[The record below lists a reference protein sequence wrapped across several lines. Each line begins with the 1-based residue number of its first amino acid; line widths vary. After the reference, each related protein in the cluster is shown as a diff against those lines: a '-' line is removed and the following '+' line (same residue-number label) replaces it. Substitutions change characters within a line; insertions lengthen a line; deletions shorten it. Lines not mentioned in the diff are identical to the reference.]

1 MEWGRKLDVN
11 NLRSIREKRKES
23 RNSSNQ
29 IQWQIKKVQTPTPRI
44 LAIIGLLITTKL
56 SDFLH
61 AIVSEGGGG
70 EVNNSWTLSLMERIS
85 HLTLWLTCR
94 DDHYLEASLK
104 THSENYRVN
113 EKNNYFNLLTGKNYK
128 ISEFLIFTK

>member
-29 IQWQIKKVQTPTPRI
+29 MQWQIKKVQTPTPRI

-61 AIVSEGGGG
+61 AILSEGGGG

-104 THSENYRVN
+104 THSENYQVN

>member
-1 MEWGRKLDVN
+1 M
-11 NLRSIREKRKES
+11 
-23 RNSSNQ
+23 
-29 IQWQIKKVQTPTPRI
+29 QWQIKKVQTPTPRI

-104 THSENYRVN
+104 THSENYQVN
-113 EKNNYFNLLTGKNYK
+113 EKNNYFRILNIHQIISKFTIIIIIFLKGILSWNLVKVKSPPACGYHIHAK
-128 ISEFLIFTK
+128 

>member
-29 IQWQIKKVQTPTPRI
+29 MQWQIKKVQTPTPGI

-70 EVNNSWTLSLMERIS
+70 EVNNS
-85 HLTLWLTCR
+85 
-94 DDHYLEASLK
+94 
-104 THSENYRVN
+104 
-113 EKNNYFNLLTGKNYK
+113 
-128 ISEFLIFTK
+128 